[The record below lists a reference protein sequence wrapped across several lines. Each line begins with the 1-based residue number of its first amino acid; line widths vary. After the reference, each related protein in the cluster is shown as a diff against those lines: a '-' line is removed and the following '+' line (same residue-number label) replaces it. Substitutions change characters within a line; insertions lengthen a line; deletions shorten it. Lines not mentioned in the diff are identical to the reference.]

1 MTRIDWQSVALP
13 AENEQLTDRQPL
25 QGRRALV
32 PEHAPSLPLQV
43 LAGRP
48 RSTHQ
53 ATRGPSAAPEDF
65 GAAIDAL
72 FARAEKKARRKC
84 SVYRGAPSIM
94 EKGAGPTRIA
104 TRPAPPAEPLGPPL
118 QAGDRAMLM
127 GALAGTAKFAD
138 LPWHE
143 RDHIFKMLE
152 ADDRAGLKWLADTS
166 GPLRALSTGLKA
178 CTQLLEK
185 RGADNLP
192 PALRGPLTQLKA
204 FYEGNRQL
212 ILLGDER
219 AWGTDS
225 RRSVGDIW
233 RLRQAFR
240 EAYRLLNDLRQ
251 AIPA

>member
-1 MTRIDWQSVALP
+1 MTRIEWQSVALP

-25 QGRRALV
+25 QGRRTLV

-48 RSTHQ
+48 RSTYQ
-53 ATRGPSAAPEDF
+53 STRRPSAAPEDV

-72 FARAEKKARRKC
+72 FARAEKKARRMC
-84 SVYRGAPSIM
+84 SVYRSAPSTI
-94 EKGAGPTRIA
+94 EKGAGSTRIVA
-104 TRPAPPAEPLGPPL
+104 RPASPAEPLGPPL

-127 GALAGTAKFAD
+127 CALAGTAKFAD
-138 LPWHE
+138 MPWHE

-192 PALRGPLTQLKA
+192 PALRGPLTRLKT
-204 FYEGNRQL
+204 FYEGNQQL
-212 ILLGDER
+212 IVLGDER
-219 AWGTDS
+219 DWSPAS
-225 RRSVGDIW
+225 RSSVGNVW
-233 RLRQAFR
+233 QLRQVFR
-240 EAYRLLNDLRQ
+240 EAYLLLNDLRS
-251 AIPA
+251 ALPA